1 LIAARLRQ
9 AAVSQVAALPES
21 EVIESSLAA
30 DGDVV
35 MDGASS
41 ADADAD
47 ASRKGLLRAVLQGL
61 HISRVLSL
69 AALLA
74 HFFLAFPPT
83 IAAPYAGR
91 LPARCALI
99 VIDTLSSPLR
109 FPPGDTSAQRTAR
122 TQAFASIASFAARA
136 RAANIAVLA
145 TNQMASKMFAPGG
158 ALSNFRN
165 PDAIA
170 RLVPQLLAPLVLG
183 VDAEEM
189 QIVPRDEAEA
199 AWLYAERGSALGKET
214 NRVTL
219 FRAGPRSQT

>member
-1 LIAARLRQ
+1 
-9 AAVSQVAALPES
+9 
-21 EVIESSLAA
+21 
-30 DGDVV
+30 
-35 MDGASS
+35 
-41 ADADAD
+41 
-47 ASRKGLLRAVLQGL
+47 
-61 HISRVLSL
+61 
-69 AALLA
+69 
-74 HFFLAFPPT
+74 
-83 IAAPYAGR
+83 
-91 LPARCALI
+91 

-136 RAANIAVLA
+136 RAANVAVLA

-158 ALSNFRN
+158 VLSNFRN